1 MYGLILNIKRTRI
14 VEKGVSLLAYN
25 VKWSDGEA
33 NAVVLYREVWEAT
46 TLFIIYTNKRDK

>member
-1 MYGLILNIKRTRI
+1 MYGLILDIKRTRI

-33 NAVVLYREVWEAT
+33 NAVVLYREAWEAT
-46 TLFIIYTNKRDK
+46 TLFNIYTNKRDK